1 LFDQQTLVLI
11 VIFAVGFGAV
21 WFFLDL
27 RGMKKKNGANAGSG
41 AVNRD
46 WYAVL
51 GVSPQAA
58 FEEIEAAYRAR
69 KSSSSGEDAQDI
81 DWAFSKARHLRGK

>member
-1 LFDQQTLVLI
+1 LFDQQILVLV

-27 RGMKKKNGANAGSG
+27 RGMKKKNGAGTGNGS
-41 AVNRD
+41 AHQD
-46 WYAVL
+46 WHAVL

-69 KSSSSGEDAQDI
+69 RSNSSKEEAQDI
-81 DWAFSKARHLRGK
+81 DWAFSKARHLRGR